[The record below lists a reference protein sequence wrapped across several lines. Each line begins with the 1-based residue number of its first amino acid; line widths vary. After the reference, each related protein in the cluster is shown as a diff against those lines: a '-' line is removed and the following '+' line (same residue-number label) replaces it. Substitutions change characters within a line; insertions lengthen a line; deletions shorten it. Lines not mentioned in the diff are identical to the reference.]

1 MLNSVIV
8 TLSVLAFIAIVVAVV
23 FIALYCKKSK
33 TTEAE
38 ENSVLE
44 EAKKRAKEAEAAA
57 EAAKKAAEE
66 AEAKAKKAA
75 ADAEEQIA
83 LADEHA
89 EKAVAE
95 AEAAKKEAEAAK
107 KAAEEAEKA
116 AEAAKKAADEQAAAA
131 AKKAAEE
138 AEAAAADEIE
148 GLRIA
153 VADIGGSIQH
163 FVDSVAVLKND
174 IAEASD
180 PATGLFAQL
189 KKLAG
194 KFRMAKAKAKV
205 AAENARDAAA
215 KVSDATANK
224 RSAEE
229 IKALNEHKI
238 SAEANAKKAE
248 EARQSARNAL
258 VALKHNDDPEVRTF
272 ETVLAELKS
281 FDAAAFDKVQTNLN
295 NRLSDLANQQRE
307 LATKLPD
314 SEPVKAIGREIDRLA
329 GLLARED
336 ISKVARGIETLVKQ
350 LEAAVQ
356 EIDDLLADKV

>member
-138 AEAAAADEIE
+138 AEAAAADDIE
-148 GLRIA
+148 ALRVA
-153 VADIGGSIQH
+153 VVDVAGSVQH
-163 FVDSVAVLKND
+163 YTDSVAVFKND
-174 IAEASD
+174 IADTTA
-180 PATGLFAQL
+180 PTTGLFAQL
-189 KKLAG
+189 TKLAT
-194 KFRMAKAKAKV
+194 KFHRAKAKAKV
-205 AAENARDAAA
+205 TAETAREATA

-224 RSAEE
+224 RDAEE
-229 IKALNEHKI
+229 IKALNEQKTT
-238 SAEANAKKAE
+238 AEANAKKAE
-248 EARQSARNAL
+248 DARQTARNAL
-258 VALKHNDDPEVRTF
+258 VALKADF
-272 ETVLAELKS
+272 AGVLAELKA
-281 FDAAAFDKVQTNLN
+281 FDANALADVRTGLQSRLKK
-295 NRLSDLANQQRE
+295 LSDQQKCF
-307 LATKLPD
+307 AAKLPD
-314 SEPVKAIGREIDRLA
+314 SVAVKQIGDDIGKLNKALESDDLDTLAGDITSLIAKVEAAIKEIDN
-329 GLLARED
+329 LLAE
-336 ISKVARGIETLVKQ
+336 
-350 LEAAVQ
+350 
-356 EIDDLLADKV
+356 